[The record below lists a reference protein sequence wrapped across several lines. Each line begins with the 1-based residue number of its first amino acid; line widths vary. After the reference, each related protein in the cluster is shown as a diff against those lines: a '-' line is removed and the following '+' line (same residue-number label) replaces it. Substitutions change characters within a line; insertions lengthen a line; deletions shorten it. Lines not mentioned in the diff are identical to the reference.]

1 MSPLHDQRL
10 LDQTDEE
17 DAAGSEPQHGHRST
31 WEGALGTE
39 LASPQS
45 HFHGF
50 LQELKVLRMD
60 LCTCTANSSKS
71 CCGFSG
77 FSFIISK
84 PDALISDEEVVGEE
98 EVNLTVFSGI

>member
-1 MSPLHDQRL
+1 MRKIQQVLQSQIHLGSVAWSWIL
-10 LDQTDEE
+10 L
-17 DAAGSEPQHGHRST
+17 
-31 WEGALGTE
+31 
-39 LASPQS
+39 S

-50 LQELKVLRMD
+50 LQGLELLRID
-60 LCTCTANSSKS
+60 LCTCTANPSEY

-98 EVNLTVFSGI
+98 GVNLTVFSGI